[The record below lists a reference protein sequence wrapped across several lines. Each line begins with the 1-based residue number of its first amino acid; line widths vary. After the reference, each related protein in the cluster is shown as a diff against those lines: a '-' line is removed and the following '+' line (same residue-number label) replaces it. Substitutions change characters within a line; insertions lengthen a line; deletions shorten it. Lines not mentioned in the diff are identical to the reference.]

1 MSKIATV
8 VLGLL
13 SALTLSG
20 AAWGDSVV
28 VPLYSAPAPGSE
40 HASQK
45 ELSSAMGPT
54 RILRNV
60 TEPTLTI
67 YAPAPGTANGV
78 GIIVAPG
85 GGFHILS
92 IDNEG
97 VDVAQWLAARGVTAF
112 VLKYRLDETSPLDA
126 VAMAQMMRYLATIKT
141 SPGGFPAVT
150 EGEKQAD
157 ADAARAMTLVRTRAG
172 EWGVDPHKVGF
183 IGFSAGAL
191 LTMSVATNADPGVRP
206 DFAASIYGA
215 LRPGL
220 NPPADAPPLFL
231 AAATDDAL
239 LPGRS
244 LPIYD
249 AWVAVHRPVE
259 MHLFDRGNH
268 GFGMEHHGTTSDHW
282 IDEFGWW
289 LEEHGLMARAPAR

>member
-1 MSKIATV
+1 MSKIMSAW
-8 VLGLL
+8 LGLL
-13 SALTLSG
+13 VALTLAG
-20 AAWGDSVV
+20 AASADPMVI
-28 VPLYSAPAPGSE
+28 PLYSGPAPGSE
-40 HASQK
+40 HATQK
-45 ELSSAMGPT
+45 ELSTAMGPS

-60 TEPTLTI
+60 TEPTLTV

-97 VDVAQWLAARGVTAF
+97 VEVAQWLAARGVTAF
-112 VLKYRLDETSPLDA
+112 VLKYRLDETSPVDA
-126 VAMAQMMRYLATIKT
+126 VAMVQMMKYLAAIKT
-141 SPGGFPAVT
+141 APDGFPTVT
-150 EGEKQAD
+150 DGEREANAD
-157 ADAARAMTLVRTRAG
+157 AVRAMILVRSHAG
-172 EWGVDPHKVGF
+172 EWKVDPHRIGF

-191 LTMSVATNADPGVRP
+191 LTMSVATSPDVAVRP

-220 NPPADAPPLFL
+220 VPPADAPPLFI
-231 AAATDDAL
+231 AAATDDGL

-244 LPIYD
+244 PPIYD
-249 AWVAVHRPVE
+249 AWVAAHRPVE

-268 GFGMEHHGTTSDHW
+268 GFGMERHGTTSDHW
-282 IDEFGWW
+282 IEEFGWW
-289 LEEHGLMARAPAR
+289 LEEHGLMARAPTK